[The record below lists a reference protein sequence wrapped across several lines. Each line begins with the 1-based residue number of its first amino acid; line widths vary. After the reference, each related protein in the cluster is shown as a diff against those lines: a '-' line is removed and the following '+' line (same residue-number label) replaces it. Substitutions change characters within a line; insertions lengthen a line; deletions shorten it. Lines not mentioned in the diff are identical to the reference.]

1 MMTTLFLMG
10 SGVTAPTKREEIIQR
25 IVAKMP
31 RRGHSSAVNM
41 VDVKILGSTTAL
53 AGEVIALQ
61 GRLPVTSKVV
71 IVLSFSDVLTSIRVL
86 LKRFACLFGAA
97 FLHARLTVL
106 LRSRTVGEISSAINA
121 LQNGANSDSPFLFS
135 QLAKVKNILLLPI
148 HGAAGFAALLSR
160 SGGLVEHFTHDALAL
175 FETIPGLAMGR
186 QGARLAPLKIRGS
199 LRHLSAAIRTIKD
212 SVFPRFHSLSY
223 ELSPL

>member
-1 MMTTLFLMG
+1 MD
-10 SGVTAPTKREEIIQR
+10 SSVTAPTKREEIIQR
-25 IVAKMP
+25 IVAKFL
-31 RRGHSSAVNM
+31 RRGHSSTVNM

-53 AGEVIALQ
+53 AGKIVPLQ
-61 GRLPVTSKVV
+61 CRSSVTSKVV
-71 IVLSFSDVLTSIRVL
+71 IVLSFSDVLTSIRVFF
-86 LKRFACLFGAA
+86 KCFACLFGAA

-106 LRSRTVGEISSAINA
+106 LRSRTVGEIGAALNA
-121 LQNGANSDSPFLFS
+121 LKRCTNSYGTFLLS

-148 HGAAGFAALLSR
+148 NGAAGFAALLSR

>member
-1 MMTTLFLMG
+1 MMTTLFLMD
-10 SGVTAPTKREEIIQR
+10 SSVTAPTKREEIIQR
-25 IVAKMP
+25 IVAKFL
-31 RRGHSSAVNM
+31 RRGHSSTVNM

-71 IVLSFSDVLTSIRVL
+71 IVLSFSDVLTSIRVFF
-86 LKRFACLFGAA
+86 KCFACLFGAA

-106 LRSRTVGEISSAINA
+106 LRSRTVGEIGAALNA
-121 LQNGANSDSPFLFS
+121 LKRCTNSYGTFLLS

-148 HGAAGFAALLSR
+148 NGAAGFAALLSR

-175 FETIPGLAMGR
+175 FETIPGLGMGR

>member
-1 MMTTLFLMG
+1 MD
-10 SGVTAPTKREEIIQR
+10 SSVTAPTKREEIIQR
-25 IVAKMP
+25 IVAKFL
-31 RRGHSSAVNM
+31 RRSHSSAVNM
-41 VDVKILGSTTAL
+41 VDVEILGGTTAL
-53 AGEVIALQ
+53 AGEIVPLQ
-61 GRLPVTSKVV
+61 CRSSVTSKVV
-71 IVLSFSDVLTSIRVL
+71 IVLSFSDVLTSIRVFF
-86 LKRFACLFGAA
+86 KCFACLFGAA

-106 LRSRTVGEISSAINA
+106 LRSRTVDEIGAALNA
-121 LQNGANSDSPFLFS
+121 LKRCTNSYGTFLLS

-148 HGAAGFAALLSR
+148 NGAAGFAALLSR

>member
-1 MMTTLFLMG
+1 MTTLFLMD
-10 SGVTAPTKREEIIQR
+10 SSVTAPTKREEIIQR
-25 IVAKMP
+25 IVAKFL
-31 RRGHSSAVNM
+31 RRSHSSAVNM
-41 VDVKILGSTTAL
+41 VDVEILGGTTAL

-61 GRLPVTSKVV
+61 CRSSVTPEVV

-106 LRSRTVGEISSAINA
+106 LRPRTVGEISAAIGA
-121 LQNGANSDSPFLFS
+121 LQNGANSDSTLLFS

-148 HGAAGFAALLSR
+148 NGAAGFAALLSR

-175 FETIPGLAMGR
+175 FETIPGLAMGC